1 MENSQLR
8 LDQIKMAIDTLN
20 QDIKN
25 RLERIKDNKVYIDTI
40 FEQEAKTE
48 ENDQAINARLEENR
62 ELLDLNR
69 KAILF
74 HTKLVKYYVD
84 RLNGVNTPQ
93 PTELELVFPTDPE
106 RTFELTLKGELP
118 LSGKNPILD
127 NEEQLLKLLH
137 AFEEME
143 AYEKCAIIKRILDQR
158 SSAAA

>member
-25 RLERIKDNKVYIDTI
+25 RLERIKDNKIYIDTI
-40 FEQEAKTE
+40 FEKEVKSE
-48 ENDQAINARLEENR
+48 ENDLAINTRLEENR

-84 RLNGVNTPQ
+84 RLNGVNTQQ
-93 PTELELVFPTDPE
+93 PSELDLVFPTDPE

-118 LSGKNPILD
+118 LSGNNPLLD
-127 NEEQLLKLLH
+127 NEDQLVRLLQ
-137 AFEEME
+137 AFEEVE

-158 SSAAA
+158 NAAAA